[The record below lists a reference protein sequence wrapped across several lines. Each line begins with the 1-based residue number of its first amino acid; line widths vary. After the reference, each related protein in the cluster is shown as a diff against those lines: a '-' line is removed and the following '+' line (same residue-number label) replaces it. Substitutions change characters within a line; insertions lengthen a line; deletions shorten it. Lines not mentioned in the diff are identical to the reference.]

1 MATCFTP
8 GRTLL
13 LAACAALLV
22 DPLAGWAQ
30 AAGGGGGGGRSG
42 RHGEAAKDPAQAQAP
57 LNVPVASKPPR
68 VRLDPGALLCRTE
81 DDLQGHQAAVAA
93 RLDGHPMQE
102 PGGCHRLSATTA
114 VSVVERH
121 GPARTEVRLPGPEEA
136 VGWTD
141 AVVPN

>member
-1 MATCFTP
+1 MATCFTN

-13 LAACAALLV
+13 IAACAALLL
-22 DPLAGWAQ
+22 DPSAGWAQ
-30 AAGGGGGGGRSG
+30 AVGRGGRGG
-42 RHGEAAKDPAQAQAP
+42 RQSEPARDPAKAEAP
-57 LNVPVASKPPR
+57 LNVPVAAKPPR

-81 DDLQGHQAAVAA
+81 EDLQDHQAAVAA
-93 RLDGHPMQE
+93 RLDGHPTQE
-102 PGGCHRLSATTA
+102 PGGCHRLSAVTG

-121 GPARTEVRLPGPEEA
+121 GPARTEVRLPGPAEA